1 MLTSATMGRHRP
13 VATTSCRRRPL
24 PLGFPRPPDILPTIP
39 MSPQLQTKQVEYYR
53 AAPTAPG
60 MSYSVDLERVP
71 APRGRQGRSPSDPPP
86 VAPLSIS
93 KRVKSPPAHIIV
105 PSRPELTRPPRSP
118 ARISGY
124 FDGVQPVPSTP
135 GPPPAGP
142 LPPLPPRDDPIDP
155 LLLRAAAAKERR
167 RQSKNTEGDIA
178 SLERSMRRLS
188 KISLGSGEPTSPTD
202 SLNVGSPS
210 LRAEKLLRRLSR
222 QSDGVRLPVDY
233 GRVGISG
240 YSVPNSAPVS
250 PGLKGVPPASE
261 VPLALSVPMRRNV
274 ELPANNMLGLG
285 LSLAPSDSFASM
297 SSLTSASSM
306 SDDSLSTLPS
316 EATIKPKSETRTSRL
331 GSLSSATTAST
342 TSLVTP
348 ISPPTTH
355 SLLMPLSPPK
365 PLRLKGS
372 LNIRIP
378 SRSPSPGPSP
388 IPDLLKDYRDS
399 VAYPAYEAA
408 NRESSIFPAS
418 YRESG
423 VLPLRGATELVVPSR
438 PSSRSPS
445 PSPVQPI
452 RQRPGARARVHSDLA
467 PPSPRSSTEALD
479 SHGHGEVLD
488 VPPMRQSLESQVTP
502 TPKPAQTASP
512 TLPEPTR
519 PASPDIAYLLRTTP
533 RPTRRTSI
541 GSLAS
546 TSTTSRRVGGPAP
559 PSAFRGVPSRSG
571 SLASVPSR
579 SSSSAGMRSAATAS
593 SAGFDDEGAG
603 PEVFFGEQ
611 YDSEDSGSD
620 LDLSTPLPHMM
631 LRAGLLSP
639 RSTIITE
646 ALESTPI
653 PARNA
658 KLSAKGEALRARGEK
673 VWKAETRRKDRHRD
687 GQNLRDG
694 VGLTTGLGWSDSEDE
709 DAPSPLRRRLSSV
722 LLAKAQTRPP
732 SQLSR
737 QSYTH
742 ISLSRRSTFSNLE
755 SSSVSSASNPRT
767 PAHPPMSL
775 PPSSYN
781 PPLPTDS
788 YARTL
793 PLTPSS
799 LPEAAAVDEFGK
811 LDFPMP
817 PTATSWRGQPSPG
830 LRKPPSIGMLRSA
843 SATGSSI
850 PSVSASAS
858 ASLLRSRTVSSASSQ
873 GGSQSRS
880 SVASH
885 GHSPRGSTASVRTST
900 QSRASLASQRSM
912 MPAPRF
918 NVRPPAAGTRLSAPE
933 ALRQPQSPSE
943 TRRLSGS

>member
-1 MLTSATMGRHRP
+1 
-13 VATTSCRRRPL
+13 
-24 PLGFPRPPDILPTIP
+24 

-53 AAPTAPG
+53 ATG
-60 MSYSVDLERVP
+60 MHSVDLERVP
-71 APRGRQGRSPSDPPP
+71 APRVRPGRSPSDPPAP
-86 VAPLSIS
+86 IAPLSIS
-93 KRVKSPPAHIIV
+93 KRVKPPANIIV
-105 PSRPELTRPPRSP
+105 PQPELARPPRSP
-118 ARISGY
+118 ARASGQ
-124 FDGVQPVPSTP
+124 FERVQPVTNAPPAP
-135 GPPPAGP
+135 GPPPMGP

-155 LLLRAAAAKERR
+155 LLLRAASAKERR

-188 KISLGSGEPTSPTD
+188 RISLASGEPTSPTE
-202 SLNVGSPS
+202 SLTVSSPS

-222 QSDGVRLPVDY
+222 QSDIRLPTDY

-240 YSVPNSAPVS
+240 FSQSTSSAPVS
-250 PGLKGVPPASE
+250 PGLRGVPPPVRE
-261 VPLALSVPMRRNV
+261 EALSVPMRRNV
-274 ELPANNMLGLG
+274 EQISPNNLLGLG
-285 LSLAPSDSFASM
+285 LGLATSDSFTSM

-306 SDDSLSTLPS
+306 SSDTLSTLPS
-316 EATIKPKSETRTSRL
+316 EATIKPETRTTRY

-348 ISPPTTH
+348 VSPPTTH
-355 SLLMPLSPPK
+355 TLLTPMSPPK

-372 LNIRIP
+372 LNLLIP
-378 SRSPSPGPSP
+378 SRSPSPSPSP
-388 IPDLLKDYRDS
+388 IPDVLRDYRDS
-399 VAYPAYEAA
+399 ASYPVHEAA
-408 NRESSIFPAS
+408 FRESSIFPS
-418 YRESG
+418 YRDSS
-423 VLPLRGATELVVPSR
+423 LPLRGATELLVPSR
-438 PSSRSPS
+438 PNSRS
-445 PSPVQPI
+445 PSPVQPT

-467 PPSPRSSTEALD
+467 PPSPRSSTEAVD
-479 SHGHGEVLD
+479 SHQVLE
-488 VPPMRQSLESQVTP
+488 VPPMRPSLEAQATP
-502 TPKPAQTASP
+502 TPKLARATS
-512 TLPEPTR
+512 PEPTR
-519 PASPDIAYLLRTTP
+519 PASPDIAYILRTTP
-533 RPTRRTSI
+533 RPTRRTSV

-546 TSTTSRRVGGPAP
+546 TSTTSRRVGGGAP
-559 PSAFRGVPSRSG
+559 PSSFRPMPSRTG

-579 SSSSAGMRSAATAS
+579 SSSSAGMSQGATAS
-593 SAGFDDEGAG
+593 SAGFDDPTG
-603 PEVFFGEQ
+603 PEMFYGEQ

-646 ALESTPI
+646 ALESTPV
-653 PARNA
+653 PTA
-658 KLSAKGEALRARGEK
+658 KLSARGETLRARGEK
-673 VWKAETRRKDRHRD
+673 IWKSEARRKIRHRD

-722 LLAKAQTRPP
+722 LLAKAQSRPP

-737 QSYTH
+737 QSFANF
-742 ISLSRRSTFSNLE
+742 SLSRRSTYSNLE

-781 PPLPTDS
+781 PPLPTPN
-788 YARTL
+788 YAHTL

-811 LDFPMP
+811 MDFPMP

-843 SATGSSI
+843 SATASSI
-850 PSVSASAS
+850 PSSN
-858 ASLLRSRTVSSASSQ
+858 ASLMRSRTASSTSSQ
-873 GGSQSRS
+873 GASQGHSSMASQGHSPRASTASARTSIQSRS
-880 SVASH
+880 SVAS
-885 GHSPRGSTASVRTST
+885 
-900 QSRASLASQRSM
+900 QRSM
-912 MPAPRF
+912 MPPPRF
-918 NVRPPAAGTRLSAPE
+918 NVRPPTAGTRLSAPE
-933 ALRQPQSPSE
+933 ALRQSQPSTG

>member
-1 MLTSATMGRHRP
+1 
-13 VATTSCRRRPL
+13 
-24 PLGFPRPPDILPTIP
+24 

-53 AAPTAPG
+53 AAPTGPG
-60 MSYSVDLERVP
+60 MSYSVDLERVSP
-71 APRGRQGRSPSDPPP
+71 PRGRQGRSPSDPPP

-93 KRVKSPPAHIIV
+93 KRVKSPPANIIV

-118 ARISGY
+118 ARVSGY
-124 FDGVQPVPSTP
+124 FEPVPAAP

-167 RQSKNTEGDIA
+167 RQSKNTEGDMA

-188 KISLGSGEPTSPTD
+188 KISLGSTEPTSPTD
-202 SLNVGSPS
+202 SLQIGSPS

-285 LSLAPSDSFASM
+285 LSLAPSDSFTSM
-297 SSLTSASSM
+297 SSLTSASSI
-306 SDDSLSTLPS
+306 SDGTLSTLPS
-316 EATIKPKSETRTSRL
+316 EATIKPKSETRSTRL

-348 ISPPTTH
+348 VSPPTTN
-355 SLLMPLSPPK
+355 SLLTPMSPPK

-388 IPDLLKDYRDS
+388 FPDLLKDYRDS
-399 VAYPAYEAA
+399 VAYPPYEAA

-423 VLPLRGATELVVPSR
+423 VLPLRGPTELVVPSSR
-438 PSSRSPS
+438 PTSRSPS

-467 PPSPRSSTEALD
+467 PPSPRSSTEAVD
-479 SHGHGEVLD
+479 SHAHGEVLD

-502 TPKPAQTASP
+502 TPKPAQTTSP
-512 TLPEPTR
+512 TLPEPAR
-519 PASPDIAYLLRTTP
+519 PSSPDIAYLLRTTP

-546 TSTTSRRVGGPAP
+546 TSTTSRRVGGAAP
-559 PSAFRGVPSRSG
+559 PSSFRGVPSRSG

-646 ALESTPI
+646 ALESTPV
-653 PARNA
+653 PARNG

-673 VWKAETRRKDRHRD
+673 VWKAEARRKIRHRD

-781 PPLPTDS
+781 PPLPANN
-788 YARTL
+788 YHTL

-843 SATGSSI
+843 SATAGSSI
-850 PSVSASAS
+850 PSASASVSTS
-858 ASLLRSRTVSSASSQ
+858 ASLLRSRTVSSTSSQ
-873 GGSQSRS
+873 GASQGRS

-885 GHSPRGSTASVRTST
+885 GHSPRGSTTSVRTST

-918 NVRPPAAGTRLSAPE
+918 NVRPPTAGTRLSAPE
-933 ALRQPQSPSE
+933 VLRQPQSPSE